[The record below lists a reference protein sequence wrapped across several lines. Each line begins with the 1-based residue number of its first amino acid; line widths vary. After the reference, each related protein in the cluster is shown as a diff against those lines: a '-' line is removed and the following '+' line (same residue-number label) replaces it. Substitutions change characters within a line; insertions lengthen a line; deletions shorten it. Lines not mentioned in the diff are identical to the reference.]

1 MTPPPPAATATA
13 DSPVAAA
20 SPLTGWR
27 LWLAATRPYSLT
39 ISLAPVL
46 AGSALAWTLQGT
58 FSLLT
63 FVATL
68 CGALLVHIAANL
80 WNDVV
85 DDERGGDRIER
96 QGPPRLIAMGWV
108 SAAAMRR
115 AAYGCFA
122 AAAVFGLVLVGLGG
136 WPIAVLGVASLLA
149 GWAYSGGYKPIATT
163 AWGEVW
169 VTAFFGVGAVGGT
182 VWLQIHSL
190 DWSVLWL
197 GIAVGLP
204 SSGVLMVNNI
214 RDVVSDTLSGRQT
227 LAIRVGRKAAIGWYA
242 AMMLAPFPLLLLP
255 TVPLGAWGGLVVL
268 PLAVWTVLALRRC
281 QSGPEFTRVLELT
294 AKTHLAL
301 AVAISAGLVAVSLF

>member
-1 MTPPPPAATATA
+1 MSPPPPPAATATA
-13 DSPVAAA
+13 DSPVVSA

-27 LWLAATRPYSLT
+27 LWLAATRPYSLS

-46 AGSALAWTLQGT
+46 VGSALVWAQQSV
-58 FSLLT
+58 FSPLIFL
-63 FVATL
+63 ATL

-108 SAAAMRR
+108 SVTAMRR

-122 AAAVFGLVLVGLGG
+122 AAAVFGVLLVGLGG

-149 GWAYSGGYKPIATT
+149 GWAYSGGHRPIATT

-169 VTAFFGVGAVGGT
+169 VTVFFGVGAVGGT
-182 VWLQIHSL
+182 VWLQVHTL
-190 DWSVLWL
+190 DWAVLWL

-204 SSGVLMVNNI
+204 SSGVLLVNNI

-227 LAIRVGRKAAIGWYA
+227 LAIKVGRKAATGLYA
-242 AMMLAPFPLLLLP
+242 VMMLAPFPLLLAP
-255 TVPLGAWGGLVVL
+255 SVPVGALGGLAVL
-268 PLAVWTVLALRRC
+268 PVAVWTVLALRRC
-281 QSGPEFTRVLELT
+281 QSGPEFTRVLEMT
-294 AKTHLAL
+294 AKTHLVL
-301 AVAISAGLVAVSLF
+301 AVAIGLGLILG